1 MAKNMSN
8 TSSNQTR
15 SQSISNISN
24 QSSPLQYQPS
34 LLQNQPNQYDPNNK
48 YNPDIEQNYGVV
60 ENKRTNDTFIYSTN
74 MWKPIIGSINKDKII
89 EDDFKIQIE
98 KPDFEKIKSTYEI
111 QIEQRQKEKELA
123 EKLAKEYAIAN
134 NLNNPVMEE
143 INKPIEVAQE
153 DLSNL
158 SNIDNTFI
166 ELKTYAQDMLK
177 DTNNLD
183 IETIRNSVLKLDDFL
198 NSVKNL

>member
-1 MAKNMSN
+1 
-8 TSSNQTR
+8 
-15 SQSISNISN
+15 
-24 QSSPLQYQPS
+24 
-34 LLQNQPNQYDPNNK
+34 
-48 YNPDIEQNYGVV
+48 
-60 ENKRTNDTFIYSTN
+60 
-74 MWKPIIGSINKDKII
+74 
-89 EDDFKIQIE
+89 
-98 KPDFEKIKSTYEI
+98 
-111 QIEQRQKEKELA
+111 
-123 EKLAKEYAIAN
+123 
-134 NLNNPVMEE
+134 MEE